1 MACVQFTFLF
11 AEYYPHLQEKRC
23 LHVFMGRIIRGC
35 GWIVRCCY
43 PVAGVQRA
51 PNPSHTHGMATL
63 EQTLQTFE
71 ALLANEQPTSVGTV
85 DEAIWAYLA
94 TVQGLDAQTEALDAL
109 SKGVAR
115 LNPSSPFMPVLMDT
129 IDRHWQRLAEPSA

>member
-1 MACVQFTFLF
+1 MYNLPAYWVNTTTNCMQLRGM
-11 AEYYPHLQEKRC
+11 P
-23 LHVFMGRIIRGC
+23 VFMSRTVWNCGC
-35 GWIVRCCY
+35 IVHCSY
-43 PVAGVQRA
+43 LAAGVQWE

-63 EQTLQTFE
+63 EQTLQTFQ
-71 ALLANEQPTSVGTV
+71 ALLANERAASVGAV

-94 TVQGLDAQTEALDAL
+94 SVQGLDAQTEALDEL

-115 LNPSSPFMPVLMDT
+115 LNASSPFMPVLMDS